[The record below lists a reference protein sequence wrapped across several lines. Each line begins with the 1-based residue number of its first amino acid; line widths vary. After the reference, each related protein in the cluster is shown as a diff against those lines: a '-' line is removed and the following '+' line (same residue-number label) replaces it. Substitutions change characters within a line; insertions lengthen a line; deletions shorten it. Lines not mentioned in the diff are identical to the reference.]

1 VLAGDTT
8 MPMTAPVTGL
18 QPSKLPTDIP
28 SAVDMTMPS
37 GPPTS
42 ATHFTPIK
50 SFSENSI
57 PSENM
62 SRTTPISANSSNV
75 WTSETEGPGVTGL
88 MRSPPRT

>member
-1 VLAGDTT
+1 
-8 MPMTAPVTGL
+8 MPMTAPATGL
-18 QPSKLPTDIP
+18 QPSTLPTATP
-28 SAVDMTMPS
+28 MAVDSTMPS

-42 ATHFTPIK
+42 ATHFTPIR
-50 SFSENSI
+50 SLSENSI

-75 WTSETEGPGVTGL
+75 WMSETEGPGVSGL